1 VNVRTTRLLGLLLI
15 PLAFA
20 TPGCSDPKPQG
31 SVVSE
36 TPKAFTEFFDIS
48 IGTEKARIQVAIWPA
63 EQQQGLMHRRDL
75 GPNDGMIFIY
85 KKPQIMSF
93 WMRNTPTPLDI
104 GFFDGEGVLREIYPL
119 HSFDETS
126 VKSKAAAKFA
136 LEMPRG
142 WYSTHN
148 VRPGSKLDLAA
159 LSKAVAARGM
169 KPSNWELP

>member
-1 VNVRTTRLLGLLLI
+1 
-15 PLAFA
+15 
-20 TPGCSDPKPQG
+20 
-31 SVVSE
+31 
-36 TPKAFTEFFDIS
+36 
-48 IGTEKARIQVAIWPA
+48 
-63 EQQQGLMHRRDL
+63 
-75 GPNDGMIFIY
+75 
-85 KKPQIMSF
+85 MSF

-126 VKSKAAAKFA
+126 VKSKGAAKFA